1 MKNSP
6 DSIPGQRNLENQEIA
21 EEGKQN
27 PAENELGFFSEARNL
42 EASAEEIT
50 EGGSETAGREAIA
63 YGEEMKSAT
72 EHQVSG
78 EANSPK
84 GCKLGE
90 VLKLRYR
97 YSRSE
102 LEALRLVDVEEQQR
116 RWDSIYQGLGVVV
129 AGEFDQMAAEKHH
142 KQAHKSTDRRKNSGK
157 KKHTA
162 ANSGIMSFLYC
173 LFFVHISLCPAAQS
187 RCIVVAHGFY
197 LLNA

>member
-6 DSIPGQRNLENQEIA
+6 DSIPGHGNLENQEIT

-42 EASAEEIT
+42 EARAAEIT
-50 EGGSETAGREAIA
+50 ESSSETAGREAIA
-63 YGEEMKSAT
+63 SGEEMKSAT
-72 EHQVSG
+72 KHQVAG

-90 VLKLRYR
+90 VLKGR

-116 RWDSIYQGLGVVV
+116 RWDGIYQGLGVVV

-162 ANSGIMSFLYC
+162 ANSGIISFLYC
-173 LFFVHISLCPAAQS
+173 LFFVHISLCPAA
-187 RCIVVAHGFY
+187 
-197 LLNA
+197 